1 VSEPKFHTGSKLAW
15 TEQVAA
21 NRDAKRIHTSVAIAI
36 AKNINGHGEAIISQ
50 AKIANIIG
58 ATMRTVRRAIAE
70 MAHNGDLVI
79 VQTGQ
84 GRGKESIYRPVY
96 KRTKMAYLNR
106 PNLVDKSGQK
116 WPDLKNP
123 YKNPPAST
131 VSTASTGVLVDSD
144 NQSPTVRA
152 LPRRP
157 NALAGRWQAM
167 KDRVAEI
174 CGMDLTQAWLGKL
187 SFDQIDGSAL
197 VFTAP
202 TKFIARHIE
211 SNFAEKIIAA
221 WRHTGGADD
230 VRDIRVRCAHQ
241 QVSIPANDTAA
252 AATPE
257 LREAS
262 A

>member
-79 VQTGQ
+79 VQSGQ
-84 GRGKESIYRPVY
+84 GRGKESIYRPIY

-106 PNLVDKSGQK
+106 PNLVDKSGQN

-123 YKNPPAST
+123 SKNPPAST
-131 VSTASTGVLVDSD
+131 MSAASTGMLVDAVD
-144 NQSPTVRA
+144 QSPTVTA

-174 CGMDLTQAWLGKL
+174 CGRDLAQAWLGKL

-202 TKFIARHIE
+202 TKFIARHVE
-211 SNFAEKIIAA
+211 GHFAEKIIAA
-221 WRHTGGADD
+221 WRHTGGTDH
-230 VRDIRVRCAHQ
+230 VRDIRVRCGYEPA
-241 QVSIPANDTAA
+241 SLPANDL
-252 AATPE
+252 AATARPE
-257 LREAS
+257 FQEAS